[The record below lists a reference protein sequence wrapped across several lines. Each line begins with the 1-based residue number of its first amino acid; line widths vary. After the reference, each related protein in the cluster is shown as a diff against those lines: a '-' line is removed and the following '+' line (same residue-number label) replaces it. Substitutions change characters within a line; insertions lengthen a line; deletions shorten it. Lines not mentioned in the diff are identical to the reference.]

1 MSNDLSLEILNS
13 SFTEASL
20 ALLGINFRLSAITS
34 DPEYLA
40 QPKNLPIT
48 TGEPDIPS
56 ASITNVPS
64 ATDVF
69 QIKVHHFPR
78 CCNRIWPG
86 RTIRRKCFRE
96 IFADR
101 RIGSEKSRNLRNCKN
116 TFVSNIHCGEVQFY
130 KMRYVRNWYHFLSIL
145 LIFTDQKI
153 WKLQKNIY
161 VYMYLHIKCTQWY
174 EI

>member
-1 MSNDLSLEILNS
+1 MSAEFRQRTNPESTGERPRERTRRLLVHVKRFVPRNIEFVVYR
-13 SFTEASL
+13 SFARVTD
-20 ALLGINFRLSAITS
+20 GINFRLSAITS

-40 QPKNLPIT
+40 QSKNLPIT

-86 RTIRRKCFRE
+86 RTIRRKYFRE

-101 RIGSEKSRNLRNCKN
+101 RIGLEKITKL
-116 TFVSNIHCGEVQFY
+116 T
-130 KMRYVRNWYHFLSIL
+130 
-145 LIFTDQKI
+145 
-153 WKLQKNIY
+153 KLQKYIR
-161 VYMYLHIKCTQWY
+161 IKYTLRSGG
-174 EI
+174 IL